1 MAEYYKGAEA
11 HDVPLATHAAVDEDL
26 HNYMK
31 SSDADKHDMLR
42 LGKEQEMKVRCPRHS
57 SLKGRE

>member
-1 MAEYYKGAEA
+1 MAEYHKGAEA

-26 HNYMK
+26 HDYMK
-31 SSDADKHDMLR
+31 NTDADKHDMLR
-42 LGKEQEMKVRCPRHS
+42 LGKEQEMKARSPRHL